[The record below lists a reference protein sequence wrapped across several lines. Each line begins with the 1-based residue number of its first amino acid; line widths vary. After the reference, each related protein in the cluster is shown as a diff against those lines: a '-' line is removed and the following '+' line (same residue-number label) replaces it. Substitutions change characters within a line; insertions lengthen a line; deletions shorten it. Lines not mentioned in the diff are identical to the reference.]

1 MTSFRESKTAH
12 NLLLSY
18 SAEAQARTRYNFF
31 ATQALEENYKQI
43 SKIFD
48 ETAEQEYEHA
58 LRFFKFFNG
67 GDLEICG
74 IFPAGVI
81 KNTQA
86 NLLSSAE
93 LELHVHDNMYKVFAQ
108 VAEEEGFQRAAD
120 TFNAINIAEKHHEM
134 MFRELAENLAVDRA
148 FSRSEPMTW
157 RCLGCGYLHE
167 GTEPPDKCPACVK
180 PRTYFEIHIKNW

>member
-1 MTSFRESKTAH
+1 MVGFRVSKTAH

-31 ATQALEENYKQI
+31 ATRALEDNLKQI
-43 SKIFD
+43 AKIFN

-58 LRFFKFFNG
+58 LRFFNFFNG
-67 GDLEICG
+67 GELEIHG
-74 IFPAGVI
+74 VFPAGVI
-81 KNTQA
+81 KDTGT
-86 NLLSSAE
+86 NLLASAE
-93 LELHVHDNMYKVFAQ
+93 LELYVHDNMYSIFAQ

-134 MFRELAENLAVDRA
+134 MFRELAENLTTNRA
-148 FSRSEPMTW
+148 FSRSEPLTW
-157 RCLGCGYLHE
+157 RCLNCGYLHK

-180 PRTYFEIHIKNW
+180 PRTYFEIHKKNW